1 MLDLESLK
9 NSIIYSTINN
19 MAPDVALC
27 MSLIGCPQAAKIK
40 SGMHT
45 CKNCLGDMLYTAN
58 FSKIEP
64 NITLDNFVATMTLA
78 IALK

>member
-9 NSIIYSTINN
+9 NSIIYSSINN
-19 MAPDVALC
+19 RAPDVALC
-27 MSLIGCPQAAKIK
+27 VSLQGCPQDARFTSEIL
-40 SGMHT
+40 T